1 MREVKFS
8 DWFIK
13 WFELYR
19 STSIREIT
27 KIKYLHTYELL
38 KVSALGNKDIE
49 KITREDA
56 QKYIEEYG
64 KKRSK
69 QTVLDHLQYLRSC
82 MGDAQADGLVKQN
95 AFARVALVYKEQQND
110 WLENKKLREKKKWLE
125 VDEYE
130 RFKSFLVHWLN
141 QALQKEP
148 FSFGGNGR
156 LNTSKAQIQMMIIF
170 IALKTGAR
178 FAEVLGIT
186 KSDINYDRNEINID
200 KTWDYKNL
208 EDGGFI
214 PTKNFSSMRKVI
226 VDSETIQIIEQYV
239 SWLGKYKV
247 DTELETLFNEKGVS
261 NYNSTINLALERV
274 LITLGIEPLTM
285 HKLRHT
291 QASYLLAKGVAI
303 QVVAKRLGHTDT
315 NMVQSTY
322 GHLLKAT
329 EEEANKQIIGVL

>member
-1 MREVKFS
+1 MGEIKFS

-27 KIKYLHTYELL
+27 KMKYMRAHDLIKAST
-38 KVSALGNKDIE
+38 LGNKDIT

-64 KKRSK
+64 KNRSK

-95 AFARVALVYKEQQND
+95 AFARVAPVYKEQQND

-156 LNTSKAQIQMMIIF
+156 SNASKAQIQMMIIF

-178 FAEVLGIT
+178 FAEILGMT
-186 KSDINYDRNEINID
+186 KSDVNYDRNEINID
-200 KTWDYKNL
+200 KTWDYKKL

-226 VDSETIQIIEQYV
+226 VDSETIRIIEEYV
-239 SWLGKYKV
+239 SWLEKYEIS
-247 DTELETLFNEKGVS
+247 TELETLFNEKGVS
-261 NYNSTINLALERV
+261 NYNSTINLILERV
-274 LITLGIEPLTM
+274 LTSVGIEPLSM

-291 QASYLLAKGVAI
+291 QASYLLAKGVDI

-315 NMVQSTY
+315 NMVRTTY

-329 EEEANKQIIGVL
+329 EEEANNQIIGVL